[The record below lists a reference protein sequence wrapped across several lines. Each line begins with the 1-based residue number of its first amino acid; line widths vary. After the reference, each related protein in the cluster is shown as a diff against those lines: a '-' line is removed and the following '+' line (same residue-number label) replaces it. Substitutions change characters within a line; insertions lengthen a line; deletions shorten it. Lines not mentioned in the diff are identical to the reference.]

1 MTFFVGMIIRR
12 RMVSVIGDAGLSE
25 SDMRYGLAKD
35 LGKELVS
42 NGYRLITG
50 GLGGCMKAVCK
61 GAKESPKYME
71 GDIVGVL
78 PGYDPSEANEF
89 VDVPIATGI
98 FHARNAIVANS
109 DAVIAIGGGSGTLS
123 EMAMAWIMQR
133 LLIAFKVEGWSGK
146 LADQRTG
153 CMEWKRLMRRST
165 YSSYF
170 HSMTAMDSNPS
181 SSRGCSVKFLRKA
194 LLSKSFMI
202 LWQSQPLY

>member
-1 MTFFVGMIIRR
+1 MIARR

-35 LGKELVS
+35 LGRELVS

-50 GLGGCMKAVCK
+50 GLGGCMEAVCK
-61 GAKESPKYME
+61 GARESPAYME

-89 VDVPIATGI
+89 VDVPITTGI
-98 FHARNAIVANS
+98 FHARNVIVANS

-146 LADQRTG
+146 LADQRIDDRIRYPKIPGDRVYGVETVD
-153 CMEWKRLMRRST
+153 EAIQLLKRLPQ
-165 YSSYF
+165 Y
-170 HSMTAMDSNPS
+170 DSNGFKPIQFE
-181 SSRGCSVKFLRKA
+181 R
-194 LLSKSFMI
+194 I
-202 LWQSQPLY
+202 